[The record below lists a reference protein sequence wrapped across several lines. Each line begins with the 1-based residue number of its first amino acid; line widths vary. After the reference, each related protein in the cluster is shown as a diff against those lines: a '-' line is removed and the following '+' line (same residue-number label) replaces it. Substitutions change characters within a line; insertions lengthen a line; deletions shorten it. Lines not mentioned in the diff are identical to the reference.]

1 MAHKLVTQVHNPD
14 DDENGDNG
22 NKAVPK
28 TRLQALWSSC
38 TSCFACLFC
47 NKCCVE
53 QSPPNKLQQ
62 NHNINNNSNNNNIP
76 PPQDR
81 ESLSGKRA
89 PGKWLLPELLAKDK
103 GKRTLV
109 LDLDETL
116 VHSSFKPVPNADFV
130 ISIELEGEIH
140 HVYVLKRPG
149 VDQFMKAVAE
159 KFEVVVF
166 TASLAKYADP
176 LLDILDPQ
184 ATVRHRLFRE
194 ACVQHYGNY
203 VKDLSMLGRDI
214 NHVVIIDNS
223 PYSYIFQ
230 PDNAVPIASWFNDPN
245 DCQLMQL
252 LPVLDA
258 MADAD
263 NVCTVIQNLH
273 QYLQNMQNPAPN
285 LTPPLLPNPTPDN
298 QANLSQI

>member
-14 DDENGDNG
+14 GDTDINKNGVATD
-22 NKAVPK
+22 KPK
-28 TRLQALWSSC
+28 SKLQALWSSC
-38 TSCFACLFC
+38 SSCFACLFC
-47 NKCCVE
+47 NKCCV
-53 QSPPNKLQQ
+53 
-62 NHNINNNSNNNNIP
+62 P
-76 PPQDR
+76 PPQPVAQQQQQAVVAVQDR
-81 ESLSGKRA
+81 DSLSTRP
-89 PGKWLLPELLAKDK
+89 PGKWLLPELIPKDK

-116 VHSSFKPVPNADFV
+116 VHSSFKPVPNADFI

-184 ATVRHRLFRE
+184 GNVRHRLFRE

-230 PDNAVPIASWFNDPN
+230 PDNAVPISSWFNDPT

-273 QYLQNMQNPAPN
+273 QYLQNMQNPAPS
-285 LTPPLLPNPTPDN
+285 LTPPLLPNPTPDD
-298 QANLSQI
+298 QANLGQI